1 MPERCSH
8 CQFRLERPGGYYLG
22 SSYINYGLT
31 AVSLIAIY
39 FVLHFQLGWTNQQ
52 LAPWL
57 AGYCVLFPLWA
68 FRYARALWLAMDCH
82 FDSTVLADEEPQ

>member
-8 CQFRLERPGGYYLG
+8 CQFRLERSGGYYLG

-31 AVSLIAIY
+31 AVSLLAAY
-39 FVLHFQLGWTNQQ
+39 LVLHFRLGCSNRQ

-68 FRYARALWLAMDCH
+68 FRYARALWLAIDCH
-82 FDSTVLADEEPQ
+82 FDRAVLADEEQR